1 MKEWADLLR
10 GGDLDLLR
18 LLGNTALAF
27 YFWGLYVGKFEF
39 RKWDFKTMKYKTIKQ
54 IIFGL
59 IGGLIALLVIYLI
72 ENQ

>member
-10 GGDLDLLR
+10 GDDLDLLR

-27 YFWGLYVGKFEF
+27 YFWGLYVRKFEF
-39 RKWDFKTMKYKTIKQ
+39 RKWDFKTMKDKTIKQ